1 MLENIINKLKES
13 PLFNLSLGSKELFHS
28 NFLYWLGN
36 KYPNE
41 FGKIFK
47 KFLKIETDDNEAKD
61 FQREKSNIDLSFKY
75 KDGQQILIENKVKSI
90 PYIEQL
96 QKYSKKHASDTN
108 NNFILLSLS
117 KPEFINS
124 DNIWNESTK
133 WHYLSYKELSS
144 KLQSMSELISYEY
157 HNQIVKDYCEFI
169 DNLVK
174 INNKIKLDSD
184 GYFDFHSKENRFYK
198 ELQKIRLHDFYL
210 KRIYELF
217 TFHIYEKVKK
227 MIKRSNVELIGFG
240 LPIKELWGNDNES
253 IFISHGMT
261 RGQGLFDLKY
271 KVSDH
276 LLLGIQIQG
285 DHYRM
290 VVEDN
295 NSQIAK
301 KIKEELVK
309 LGWFDFSESFP
320 NQDIYPKGEKDFNKF
335 GDNFFY
341 KSVKLDPN
349 LKIDKVSEIIL
360 NDIQKIM
367 IINKEIS
374 NFEN

>member
-13 PLFNLSLGSKELFHS
+13 PLFNLSLSSKELFHS

-117 KPEFINS
+117 EPKFINS
-124 DNIWNESTK
+124 DNKGNESTK
-133 WHYLSYKELSS
+133 WQYLSYKELSDE
-144 KLQSMSELISYEY
+144 LLSMSDQISDGY
-157 HNQIVKDYCEFI
+157 HNQIVKDYCQFI
-169 DNLVK
+169 DNLVE
-174 INNKIKLDSD
+174 INNEIKLDS
-184 GYFDFHSKENRFYK
+184 GMYFDFHSKVNRFYR

-217 TFHIYEKVKK
+217 AFHIYKEVEN
-227 MIKRSNVELIGFG
+227 MTLEGNAELIGFG